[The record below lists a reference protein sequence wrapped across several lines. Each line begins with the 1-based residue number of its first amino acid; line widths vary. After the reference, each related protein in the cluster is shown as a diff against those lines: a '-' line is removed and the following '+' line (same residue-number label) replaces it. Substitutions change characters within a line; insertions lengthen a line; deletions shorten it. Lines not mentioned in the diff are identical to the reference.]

1 MIVNETGNPA
11 AAENYRSVLA
21 TIGYDVVSIAERPSS
36 APGSRQTVISYEP
49 GREAQARALA
59 GRLPGDKSV
68 TASREPLPAQ
78 AIVIIR

>member
-11 AAENYRSVLA
+11 AAENYRSVLSS
-21 TIGYDVVSIAERPSS
+21 IGYDVVSIAERPSS

-49 GREAQARALA
+49 GKEAQARALA
-59 GRLPGDKSV
+59 RRLPGDKSV